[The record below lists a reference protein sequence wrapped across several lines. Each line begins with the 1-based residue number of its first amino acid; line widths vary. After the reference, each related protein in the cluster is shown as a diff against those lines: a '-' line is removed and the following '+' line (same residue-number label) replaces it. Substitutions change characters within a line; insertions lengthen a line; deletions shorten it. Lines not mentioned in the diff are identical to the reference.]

1 MADIIS
7 LAEYKTAKNITTS
20 EYDAQLTALI
30 PMVNGFI
37 EEYCGRP
44 FGPAEYTE
52 QNEGIIDSL
61 SRYFF
66 KVKNR
71 PIISVQDI
79 TLKFT
84 GASSDMTVD
93 TDNID
98 IFADAGYIYYSYDLS
113 QPTAV
118 LREEYRNVFYYTI
131 TYSGGAAVP
140 YPVKLAAIT
149 MLGDT
154 FEYFNRVN
162 TAVASGTQ
170 NIGDLKSVKIGDYSE
185 SYETGQGLFTSQH
198 DKTTGIMM
206 TQTVKDLLTPYKYHG
221 QSN

>member
-7 LAEYKTAKNITTS
+7 LAEYKVAKNITTTD
-20 EYDAQLTALI
+20 YDTQLTALI

-37 EEYCGRP
+37 EEYCGRV
-44 FGPAEYTE
+44 FGPAEHTE
-52 QNEGIIDSL
+52 QNEGTIDAL

-66 KVKNR
+66 HVKNR

-84 GASSDMTVD
+84 GASSNMAVD
-93 TDNID
+93 LTNID

-113 QPTAV
+113 PPTAV

-131 TYSGGAAVP
+131 TYSGGVAVP

-149 MLGDT
+149 MLGDA

-162 TAVASGTQ
+162 NAVASGTQ
-170 NIGDLKSVKIGDYSE
+170 HVGEISSVSIGDYSE
-185 SYETGQGLFTSQH
+185 SHETGQSLYNMQH
-198 DKTTGIMM
+198 NSNTGIMM
-206 TQTVKDLLTPYKYHG
+206 TQTVKDLLDLYKYQG